1 MLSILCQLAYVTR
14 LEFLGV
20 KYTHLILVDQND
32 EDRVC
37 HEVHLVNLLITA
49 IVAIKFDR
57 LRLVVDVEK
66 LDYLIPGNGHERY
79 SPLALLRSQPV
90 TPVDRGHR
98 LLFADG
104 WPFNRLDRSGWELF
118 HLYYSDHIGR
128 TKGCQTRNIAE
139 W

>member
-1 MLSILCQLAYVTR
+1 MLSILCQLTYVAW
-14 LEFLGV
+14 LEFLGI
-20 KYTHLILVDQND
+20 KYTHLILVYQND

-79 SPLALLRSQPV
+79 GPLTFLWS
-90 TPVDRGHR
+90 
-98 LLFADG
+98 
-104 WPFNRLDRSGWELF
+104 
-118 HLYYSDHIGR
+118 
-128 TKGCQTRNIAE
+128 
-139 W
+139 